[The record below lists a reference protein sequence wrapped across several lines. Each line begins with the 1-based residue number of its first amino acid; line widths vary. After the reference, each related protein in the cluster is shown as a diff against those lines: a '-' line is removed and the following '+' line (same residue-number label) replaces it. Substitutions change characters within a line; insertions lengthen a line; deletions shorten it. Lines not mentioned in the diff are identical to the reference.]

1 MGKYDAEHHTKL
13 VVDEWGVWYRPGE
26 EIAPTYLLS
35 QPLTLR
41 DALHTAVTFDVF
53 NRHADKIAMANVAQT
68 VNCIHSLFLARGD
81 RFARTPVYYVFEM
94 YRNHMRSQLAAMNIR
109 CDELKVPSRNGTA
122 TMPGLSGSASVNGK
136 KLTVTIT
143 NPSLD
148 SPVAAQIRLT
158 SGSIVEG
165 RGSVLT
171 HAEMNAGNT
180 LDRPNEVKLSPL
192 PVTVRGDRTEIS
204 IPQHAVVSL
213 DLKMA

>member
-1 MGKYDAEHHTKL
+1 
-13 VVDEWGVWYRPGE
+13 
-26 EIAPTYLLS
+26 
-35 QPLTLR
+35 
-41 DALHTAVTFDVF
+41 
-53 NRHADKIAMANVAQT
+53 
-68 VNCIHSLFLARGD
+68 
-81 RFARTPVYYVFEM
+81 
-94 YRNHMRSQLAAMNIR
+94 
-109 CDELKVPSRNGTA
+109 
-122 TMPGLSGSASVNGK
+122 MPGLSGSASVNGK

-192 PVTVRGDRTEIS
+192 PVTVRGNATEIS